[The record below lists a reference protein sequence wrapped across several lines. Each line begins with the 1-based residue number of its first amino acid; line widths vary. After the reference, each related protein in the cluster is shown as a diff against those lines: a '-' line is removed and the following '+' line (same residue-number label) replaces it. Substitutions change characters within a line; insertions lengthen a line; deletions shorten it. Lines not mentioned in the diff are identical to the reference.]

1 MKRREPS
8 SRGTAPIGP
17 PATTGIASMAA
28 AVIPR
33 PDRPRGMRTRPSWMA
48 LLAIATVLAGCA
60 STDDDTQDDD
70 VLAIL
75 EQREAAQREAIKAR
89 PPELPPVSSPASLR
103 AGQRLPH
110 FTSQTWQQ
118 VPAWQADD
126 YRVVWQALLRNC
138 EAVLRRG
145 LGRPGSGSAVA
156 AARPWLEPCRDA
168 FNPELAP
175 DPHQADEV
183 RQFLEARLQP
193 WLVIESGRAASNTV
207 TGYYEPL
214 VEASRERGGD
224 FQWPLYAVPQDMLV
238 IDLGEAYPELRGKRI
253 RGKVDGNRVVPYP
266 TRAEIDAAEQPPDA
280 IVWVNDPVDAFFLQ
294 VQGSGRAR
302 LIEGPDAGS
311 IIRLAY
317 ADQNGHGYQS
327 IGRWLVD
334 QGELTLAEA
343 SMQSIRAWARRNPER
358 VREMLNVN
366 PSVVFFREEAVA
378 EAGEGPRG
386 AFGVPLTARHSIAV
400 DPDFVPL
407 GSPVL
412 LDTTCPGSQ
421 EPLRRLVF
429 AQDTGSA
436 IRGAARADFFWGF
449 GDEAGQLAGRMKQ
462 PGRMWVLWPKGA
474 GSPATDR

>member
-1 MKRREPS
+1 MTCRTPYS
-8 SRGTAPIGP
+8 HITAASQP
-17 PATTGIASMAA
+17 PASGFPSPVPTTRMRCYRGPL
-28 AVIPR
+28 AVL
-33 PDRPRGMRTRPSWMA
+33 A
-48 LLAIATVLAGCA
+48 LAITLSGCA
-60 STDDDTQDDD
+60 LTDDDAKDDD

-75 EQREAAQREAIKAR
+75 EQREAARPEPAELR
-89 PPELPPVSSPASLR
+89 PPALPPVSSPASLR

-110 FTSQTWQQ
+110 FTAQSWQQ

-145 LGRPGSGSAVA
+145 LGRPGSGSAVV
-156 AARPWLEPCRDA
+156 AARAWLEPCRDA
-168 FNPELAP
+168 FDAELAP

-183 RQFLEARLQP
+183 RGFLEARLQP
-193 WLVIESGRAASNTV
+193 WLVTDGGRAASNTV

-214 VEASRERGGD
+214 VQASRERGGD
-224 FQWPLYAVPQDMLV
+224 FQWPLYAVPDDMLV

-253 RGKVDGNRVVPYP
+253 RGRLEGNRVVPYP
-266 TRAEIDAAEQPPDA
+266 TRAEIDAAEQPPEA

-294 VQGSGRAR
+294 VQGSGRAQ
-302 LIEGPDAGS
+302 LVQGPDAGT

-343 SMQSIRAWARRNPER
+343 SMQSIRNWARQNPER

-400 DPDFVPL
+400 DPTFVPL

-412 LDTTCPGSQ
+412 LDTTYPGSK

-449 GDEAGQLAGRMKQ
+449 GDEAGELAGRMKQ
-462 PGRMWVLWPKGA
+462 AGRMWVLWPKGA
-474 GSPATDR
+474 GAPAADR